1 MKSDSYYLDYN
12 ATSPLVKPVL
22 DYLAKG
28 DLPFANPASS
38 HKLGKQSKKIINNSS
53 QKIKEALS
61 VKDFHIFYH
70 SGATEGINT
79 IFNLN
84 KEDAFF
90 YFTSDHPAVT
100 SVAEALRS
108 KGVSVHAFKVNSDGQ
123 FDLAEIISK
132 INSINVIGHK
142 WFNFMFAH
150 NETGVVWDLD
160 LALKIKSKCDVK
172 IHVDAVQSISKI
184 KNFQKLRNE
193 LDAYTFSSHKF
204 GGPKSFGFS
213 LLKNKSDIQAL
224 ILGGAQQEN
233 LRSGTENPSAIEMTW
248 IALEHHLES
257 DKFDKAISFRKK
269 LEDLFTAHSSFKVVA
284 QNESRTCNTIRLICS
299 ADKNDI
305 MLTKFDM
312 NGFYISKGSAC
323 SSGSTLASQ
332 TILDMGFKKESEN
345 FLRISFSPL
354 MTFDQE
360 ALLLKLG
367 SFLKSV

>member
-1 MKSDSYYLDYN
+1 VKSDSYYLDYN

-38 HKLGKQSKKIINNSS
+38 HKLGKQSKKIINSSS

-61 VKDFHIFYH
+61 VKDFSIFYH

-84 KEDAFF
+84 KDDAFF

-100 SVAEALRS
+100 SVAEALKS
-108 KGVSVHAFKVNSDGQ
+108 KGVKVHAFKIDSDGQ
-123 FDLAEIISK
+123 FDLEKITSK
-132 INSINVIGHK
+132 INSVNVVGNM
-142 WFNFMFAH
+142 WLNFTFGH

-184 KNFQKLRNE
+184 KKFQSLRVE

-224 ILGGAQQEN
+224 ILGGAQQGN

-248 IALEHHLES
+248 IALDHHLQS
-257 DKFDKAISFRKK
+257 DEFDKAMSFRKK
-269 LEDLFTAHSSFKVVA
+269 LEDLFTAHNCFKVVA
-284 QNESRTCNTIRLICS
+284 KNQSRTCNTIGLICS
-299 ADKNDI
+299 TDKNDI

-332 TILDMGFKKESEN
+332 TILDMGFEKESEN
-345 FLRISFSPL
+345 FLRLSFSPL
-354 MTFDQE
+354 MDFDQE
-360 ALLLKLG
+360 ALLLKVD
-367 SFLKSV
+367 SFVKSL